1 MEIGGGQSEKG
12 PVSPGLDIRLVGGR
26 KEKRLEAASFLIVS
40 LGGLD
45 ILYWG
50 PRDMTPFC

>member
-1 MEIGGGQSEKG
+1 M
-12 PVSPGLDIRLVGGR
+12 SPGLDIRLVGGR
-26 KEKRLEAASFLIVS
+26 KEKRLEAAWFLIVS

-50 PRDMTPFC
+50 PRDMTPSC